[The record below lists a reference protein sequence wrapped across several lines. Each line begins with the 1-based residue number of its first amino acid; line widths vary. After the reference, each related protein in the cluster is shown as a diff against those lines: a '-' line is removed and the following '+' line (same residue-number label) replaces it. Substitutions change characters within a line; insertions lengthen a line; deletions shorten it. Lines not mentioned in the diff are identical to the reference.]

1 MHPYEWGVRSSM
13 EEQEQQIS
21 NWSQSVRARIHIFAY
36 IAAFIFLYIEGGKLS
51 NTLIQAVGILF
62 LVPAFLILIG
72 QLRVSVL
79 KRIAKFADDVSAFP
93 MYVIAITFFIT
104 QVFDLIKFTER
115 VELLWAIPAALA
127 AIIVYDIIDIVKGTK
142 EMARVMGKKA
152 TAIRQLK
159 VLAFVLMYFMLFAL
173 AFDVQGIGKPIF
185 WLTPAVIS
193 LTIALYLDGT
203 FKK

>member
-1 MHPYEWGVRSSM
+1 M

>member
-1 MHPYEWGVRSSM
+1 M

-21 NWSQSVRARIHIFAY
+21 KWSQSVRARIHIFAY

-159 VLAFVLMYFMLFAL
+159 VLAFVLMYFMLFVL